1 MRHIDG
7 LPNHVLLRTVSGCDM
22 RCAVVVA
29 CSKLTQLQDEL
40 SASIERYERA
50 EDRAAKAEKELGTVK
65 VR

>member
-1 MRHIDG
+1 
-7 LPNHVLLRTVSGCDM
+7 M